1 MMLALAAAVLLA
13 SVTCSGPPKD
23 QPVLAKYDQTT
34 GKLRQLTVN
43 AIKDGKPNI
52 TSYMDGTRFVRI
64 EIDADE
70 DGKVDRWEYYGP
82 TQRVD
87 RVGISRADDGKPD
100 VWIIQGSDGS
110 VSRVEVSTNRDGR
123 ANRFEFY
130 NRDELTR
137 VEEDTDT
144 DGRIDK
150 WEEYDSGVLVRVSF
164 DTAKSGNPTT
174 TIDYRK

>member
-1 MMLALAAAVLLA
+1 
-13 SVTCSGPPKD
+13 
-23 QPVLAKYDQTT
+23 
-34 GKLRQLTVN
+34 LTVN

-87 RVGISRADDGKPD
+87 RAGISRANDGKPD

-110 VSRVEVSTNRDGR
+110 VSRVEVSTNRD
-123 ANRFEFY
+123 
-130 NRDELTR
+130 
-137 VEEDTDT
+137 EEPIGLSST
-144 DGRIDK
+144 
-150 WEEYDSGVLVRVSF
+150 
-164 DTAKSGNPTT
+164 TATN
-174 TIDYRK
+174 

>member
-13 SVTCSGPPKD
+13 TIACGGPSNN
-23 QPVLAKYDQTT
+23 QPVLAKYDQET
-34 GKLRQLTVN
+34 GKLSQLTTN

-52 TSYMDGTRFVRI
+52 TSYMDGTKFMRI

-70 DGKVDRWEYYGP
+70 DGKIDRWEYYGT
-82 TQRVD
+82 TQQLD
-87 RVGISRADDGKPD
+87 RIGISRANDGKPD
-100 VWIIQGSDGS
+100 AWITEGSDGS
-110 VSRVEVSTNRDGR
+110 VSRVDVSTNRDGR

-150 WEEYDSGVLVRVSF
+150 WEEYESGVLVRASF